1 MEIREFRWADY
12 EEVIA
17 LWKRAGLLPG
27 RSDERGE
34 IEKKLSRD
42 PDLFLVG
49 IEAGAIVAAVI
60 GGYDGRRA
68 WIYHLAVEP
77 GLHARGFGTLLLDE
91 LESRLRKKG
100 CLKVNLHIEPEN
112 SSVMH
117 FYQQCGYAHNE
128 LIFMGK
134 WLS

>member
-1 MEIREFRWADY
+1 MEIREFCWADY

-27 RSDERGE
+27 RSDGRGE

-49 IEAGAIVAAVI
+49 VEAGAVIAAVI

-77 GLHARGFGTLLLDE
+77 SLHARGCGNLLLDE

-112 SSVMH
+112 SSVMY
-117 FYQQCGYAHNE
+117 FYRQRGYAHNE